1 MKKYS
6 IVLSILFL
14 ITSISHGED
23 KDIIEMQKNTF
34 KEIVKISKCCSSIK
48 LYYSDDEVKRELEL
62 KNNDKERIA
71 NLLTT
76 VSYKKPL
83 INKGVHVYPSYSL
96 SLNIISKKEGE
107 YSIDIT
113 PMGDIPEYM
122 PIDLSEDRK
131 KTIKEIIKPYIKL
144 ILSK

>member
-1 MKKYS
+1 M
-6 IVLSILFL
+6 
-14 ITSISHGED
+14 
-23 KDIIEMQKNTF
+23 
-34 KEIVKISKCCSSIK
+34 
-48 LYYSDDEVKRELEL
+48 
-62 KNNDKERIA
+62 
-71 NLLTT
+71 
-76 VSYKKPL
+76 
-83 INKGVHVYPSYSL
+83 YSL